1 MNSINLQQIQ
11 AKISMIEFHIKSI
24 QSDIDGRHFDDW
36 NTEASQIWKDVFR
49 EISVMEDPERTQA
62 LELIREQWTDYLKH
76 FASI

>member
-11 AKISMIEFHIKSI
+11 AKISMIEFHIKGI
-24 QSDIDGRHFDDW
+24 QSDIDGRHFDNW
-36 NTEASQIWKDVFR
+36 NTEASKIWKDVFR

-62 LELIREQWTDYLKH
+62 LELIREQWMDYLKH

>member
-11 AKISMIEFHIKSI
+11 SKISMIEFHIKGI
-24 QSDIDGRHFDDW
+24 QSDIDGRHFDNW
-36 NTEASQIWKDVFR
+36 NTEASKIWKDVFR

-62 LELIREQWTDYLKH
+62 LELIREQWMDYLKH